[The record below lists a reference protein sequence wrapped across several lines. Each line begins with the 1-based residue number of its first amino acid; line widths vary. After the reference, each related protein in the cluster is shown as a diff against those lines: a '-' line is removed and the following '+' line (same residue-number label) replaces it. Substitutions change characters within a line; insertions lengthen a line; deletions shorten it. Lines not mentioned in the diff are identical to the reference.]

1 MNNALDG
8 DGPFS
13 PERSGGLP
21 VGSLVKACFSGQYT
35 LPQLKKMICGQGGY
49 VGYLNTNDAYD
60 VEVKAKDG
68 DAKAAMIQE
77 AMVYQVAKE
86 IGAMATVLKGKVD
99 AILVTGGIA
108 YGKPFV
114 ESLKEKVSFIAPV
127 AVYPGEDEM
136 KALAMN
142 AVMLDQGELTAKVY
156 C

>member
-1 MNNALDG
+1 M
-8 DGPFS
+8 
-13 PERSGGLP
+13 
-21 VGSLVKACFSGQYT
+21 
-35 LPQLKKMICGQGGY
+35 
-49 VGYLNTNDAYD
+49 GYLNTNDAYD

-77 AMVYQVAKE
+77 AMAYQVAKE

-114 ESLKEKVSFIAPV
+114 ESLKEKVSFLAPV

-142 AVMLDQGELTAKVY
+142 ALMLHQGELAAKIY